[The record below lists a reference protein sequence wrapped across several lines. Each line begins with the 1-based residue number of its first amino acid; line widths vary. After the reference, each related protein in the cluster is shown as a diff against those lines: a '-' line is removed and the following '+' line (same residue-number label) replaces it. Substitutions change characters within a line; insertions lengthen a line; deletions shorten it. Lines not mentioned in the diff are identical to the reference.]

1 MNEYSFKRGVT
12 ADRDRILEVLK
23 DCFPCEVETIDD
35 KFVISYKAL
44 KQMKVW
50 TDGKKL
56 CVDTEPDTEIDVG
69 EVSDTN
75 KRFRRFLDAA
85 TGYTAKERVKKMK
98 KEVS

>member
-1 MNEYSFKRGVT
+1 
-12 ADRDRILEVLK
+12 
-23 DCFPCEVETIDD
+23 
-35 KFVISYKAL
+35 
-44 KQMKVW
+44 MKVW